1 MKYFD
6 KNYLANLDHLYR
18 INMIN
23 SSSGFKSANLIATK
37 SKDGISN
44 VAVFSSVIHLGSNP
58 PLLGFVTRPTTVPR
72 NTYKNIKETGFYTIN
87 HVHEGIIEDAH
98 HCSAK
103 YDELISEFSMTN
115 LEEAYDH
122 ASQAPFVKGAPVQM
136 HMQFKEEHHF
146 KINGTIMIIG
156 EIIGLYIKE
165 DLLKDDGFI
174 DLAQGKVSA
183 INGLDG
189 YTIPKLKTRL
199 PYQKPKRNR
208 FSREKLDKIKTQ

>member
-6 KNYLANLDHLYR
+6 QKYLASLDHLYR
-18 INMIN
+18 INLVN

-87 HVHEGIIEDAH
+87 HVHDGIIEDAH

-103 YDELISEFSMTN
+103 YDASISEFSMTN

-122 ASQAPFVKGAPVQM
+122 ASPAPFVKGAPVQM

-165 DLLKDDGFI
+165 DILKKDGYI
-174 DLAQGKVSA
+174 DLAQGKVTA

-189 YTIPKLKTRL
+189 YAIPELKTRL
-199 PYQKPKRNR
+199 PYQKPKGTGLRKK
-208 FSREKLDKIKTQ
+208 KLNQIEI

>member
-6 KNYLANLDHLYR
+6 QKYLASLNHLYR
-18 INMIN
+18 NNLVN

-37 SKDGISN
+37 SKAGISN

-58 PLLGFVTRPTTVPR
+58 PLLGFVTRPTTVAR
-72 NTYKNIKETGFYTIN
+72 NTYKNIKETGCYTIN
-87 HVHEGIIEDAH
+87 HVFEDIIEDAH

-103 YDELISEFSMTN
+103 YDESISEFTMTE

-122 ASQAPFVKGAPVQM
+122 TCSAPFVKKAPVQM
-136 HMQFKEEHHF
+136 QMQFKEEYHF

-156 EIIGLYIKE
+156 EIIGIYVKE
-165 DLLKDDGFI
+165 DLLKNDGFI
-174 DLAQGKVSA
+174 DLAEGKVSA

-199 PYQKPKRNR
+199 PYQRPKQ
-208 FSREKLDKIKTQ
+208 TQIASE

>member
-6 KNYLANLDHLYR
+6 QKDLASLDHLYR
-18 INMIN
+18 INLVN

-37 SKDGISN
+37 SKEGISN

-58 PLLGFVTRPTTVPR
+58 PLLGFLTRPTSVPR
-72 NTYKNIKETGFYTIN
+72 NTYKNIKETGCYTIN
-87 HVHEGIIEDAH
+87 HIYEEIIDDAH

-103 YDELISEFSMTN
+103 YDPSISEFSMTG
-115 LEEAYDH
+115 LKEEYD
-122 ASQAPFVKGAPVQM
+122 QTCMAPFVKGAPVQLQM
-136 HMQFKEEHHF
+136 KFWEEHHF

-156 EIIGLYIKE
+156 EIIELYIKE
-165 DLLKDDGFI
+165 ELLKDDGFI
-174 DLAQGKVSA
+174 DLSEGKITA

-199 PYQKPKRNR
+199 PYQRPKRTS
-208 FSREKLDKIKTQ
+208 FSKEQFDTIES

>member
-6 KNYLANLDHLYR
+6 QKYLAELDHLFR
-18 INMIN
+18 INLVN

-58 PLLGFVTRPTTVPR
+58 PLLGFVSRPTTVPR
-72 NTYKNIKETGFYTIN
+72 NTYQNIKDTGQYTIN
-87 HVHEGIIEDAH
+87 HVFEEIIEEAH

-103 YDELISEFSMTN
+103 YDASVSEFSITD
-115 LEEAYDH
+115 LQEDYDH
-122 ASQAPFVKGAPVQM
+122 ACMAPFVKGSPVQL
-136 HMQFKEEHHF
+136 HMEFREEHHF

-156 EIIGLYIKE
+156 EIMGMYIEE
-165 DLLKDDGFI
+165 DLLNEDGFI
-174 DLAQGKVSA
+174 DLTKGNVTA

-189 YTIPKLKTRL
+189 YTIPKHKMRL
-199 PYQKPKRNR
+199 PYQRPNR
-208 FSREKLDKIKTQ
+208 MKHKINTNT

>member
-6 KNYLANLDHLYR
+6 KQYLSRLDDLYR
-18 INMIN
+18 INLVN

-37 SKDGISN
+37 STEGISN

-58 PLLGFVTRPTTVPR
+58 PLLGFVIRPATVPR
-72 NTYKNIKETGFYTIN
+72 NTYKNIKDTGCYTIS
-87 HVHEGIIEDAH
+87 HIHEDIIKDAH

-103 YDELISEFSMTN
+103 YDASISEFSMTN
-115 LEEAYDH
+115 LKEVYDH
-122 ASQAPFVKGAPVQM
+122 SSEAPFVKGAPIQL

-156 EIIGLYIKE
+156 EIIGIYIKE
-165 DLLKDDGFI
+165 ELLKEDGFI
-174 DLAQGKVSA
+174 NLSEGKVTA

-189 YTIPKLKTRL
+189 YAIPKLQTRL
-199 PYQKPKRNR
+199 PYQKPKNDRASLR
-208 FSREKLDKIKTQ
+208 VF

>member
-6 KNYLANLDHLYR
+6 QKFLAGLDHLYR
-18 INMIN
+18 INLVN

-72 NTYKNIKETGFYTIN
+72 NTYKNIKDTGYYTIN
-87 HVHEGIIEDAH
+87 HVYEEIIEDAH

-103 YDELISEFSMTN
+103 YDASISEFSMTD
-115 LEEAYDH
+115 LTEDYDH
-122 ASQAPFVKGAPVQM
+122 ACKAPFVKGAPVQL
-136 HMQFKEEHHF
+136 HMQFREEHHF

-156 EIIGLYIKE
+156 EIMGMYVKE
-165 DLLKDDGFI
+165 ELLKEDGFI
-174 DLAQGKVSA
+174 DLAKGKVTA

-189 YTIPKLKTRL
+189 YTLPEFKTRL
-199 PYQKPKRNR
+199 PYQRPKRSS
-208 FSREKLDKIKTQ
+208 FSKQKLGQMKT